1 MSAYQPPIDD
11 LRFALRVHGML
22 DEILALP
29 DAAELDG
36 DTVDAIL
43 EEAGKFAAD
52 EWSESNIKGDK
63 NGAKLVGGKVNSDPS
78 FASAY
83 RAFCEAGWI
92 SLRTP
97 AVYGGQ
103 GLPATIAAACEE
115 LWYAGNLSLSLLPML
130 TGGALA
136 AIDTHGSEELKNT
149 FLPKMCDG
157 TWSGTMNL
165 TEPQAGTDLAQ
176 VASKAI
182 PKGDAYAISGQ
193 KIFITWGE
201 HELTENIIHLVLARL
216 PDAPAGVKGISLFV
230 VPKFLVNAD
239 GSLGARNQV
248 ECVSIEH
255 KLGIHGSPTCVMQ
268 FEGAE
273 GYLVGEAGK
282 GLMAMFTMMNHARL
296 GVGIEG
302 HAVADRAF
310 QHARAYTHERIQS
323 RDIGGQS
330 PVPVAIIQHPDIRR
344 MLLVQKAT
352 LEAQR
357 ALYLMT
363 AAMLDKAHAHP
374 NPEEAQKAQA
384 VLEFMIP
391 IIKGFCTEN
400 GVTLTNM
407 ALQCFG
413 GMGFVEE
420 TGAAQF
426 VRDVRITPIYEG
438 TNGVQALDFIGRKT
452 AANGGAV
459 AAALQQEALRISNKL
474 RAVAPDLADK
484 LDHALSRA
492 EDSVRY
498 VVESFMAKN
507 PERAAA
513 GSLPYLMQMGT
524 VLGAVQMAQA
534 YLAATEVLADV
545 ANAPLSENFYRNKL
559 ATVKVYFDYVLPQAE
574 TYAQQ
579 VLGGADSILAVDVE
593 QI

>member
-1 MSAYQPPIDD
+1 MSNYQAPIDD

-22 DEILALP
+22 DEVLALP

-43 EEAGKFAAD
+43 EEAGKFASA
-52 EWSESNIKGDK
+52 EWAESNIKGDK
-63 NGAKLVGGKVNSDPS
+63 NGAKLVNGKVLSD
-78 FASAY
+78 ASYEPAY
-83 RAFCEAGWI
+83 REFCEAGWI
-92 SLRTP
+92 SLRAP
-97 AVYGGQ
+97 VDFGGQ
-103 GLPATIAAACEE
+103 GLPATVAAACEE

-130 TGGALA
+130 TGGAMA
-136 AIDTHGSEELKNT
+136 AINTHASEELKNIY
-149 FLPKMCDG
+149 LPKMCDG

-176 VASKAI
+176 VASKAV

-216 PDAPAGVKGISLFV
+216 PDAPAGVKGISLFI

-239 GSLGARNQV
+239 GSLGERNSLQ
-248 ECVSIEH
+248 CVSIEH

-268 FEGAE
+268 FDGAE

-310 QHARAYTHERIQS
+310 QHARAYTHERVQS
-323 RDIGGQS
+323 RDIGGKS
-330 PVPVAIIQHPDIRR
+330 PVPVAIIEHPDVRR

-363 AAMLDKAHAHP
+363 AAMLDKAESHP
-374 NPEEAQKAQA
+374 NPEEAQRAQA

-400 GVTLTNM
+400 GNTLTNI

-413 GMGFVEE
+413 GMGFIEE

-426 VRDVRITPIYEG
+426 VRDVRITGIYEG

-459 AAALQQEALRISNKL
+459 AAALQAEALRINEKL
-474 RAVAPDLADK
+474 RAIAPELADK
-484 LDHALSRA
+484 LAHALALA
-492 EDSVRY
+492 EQSVRY
-498 VVESFMAKN
+498 VLQSFAEKN

-524 VLGAVQMAQA
+524 TLGAAQMAQA
-534 YLAATEVLADV
+534 YLAAQDALADV
-545 ANAPLSENFYRNKL
+545 ANAPLPEHFYRNKQ
-559 ATVKVYFDYVLPQAE
+559 ATVKVYFDYVLPQVE
-574 TYAQQ
+574 MYARQ
-579 VLGGADSILAVDVE
+579 VAGGADSILAIDVAD
-593 QI
+593 I